1 MAKARS
7 EVMIANPSRRAALK
21 AGTAL
26 LALAG
31 MRGLHAAPATIRINI
46 PGPLLMP
53 FFPVELI
60 PKLGIDAQLGTHLGI
75 RYHISGVLALE
86 DMLAGNAEFAGAGF
100 PILPKFLE
108 KNHQLVAIARL
119 SSGAPPYAIVV
130 RADLAG
136 TIRTIADLRGRTLGV
151 HVGSPTTKTYLQL
164 VAEQWVSA
172 HGVRPEQVRWAPVAQ
187 NYEGVYGAMA
197 GETVDAVFCEEP
209 YSASLVRA
217 GLGRVL
223 ASLNDSRQS
232 GLIAG
237 RNHLRAVIVTTPEH
251 IRANPQRVQTLTRML
266 RRALQWTSAATPAE
280 IVARLAIADAGQ
292 RADIVDALKRLPA
305 QYSPDGGFSDT
316 EIEATREFMRAVGI
330 ALPAGTDIR
339 DLIDDRWI
347 RLD

>member
-1 MAKARS
+1 MAKTRFDPA
-7 EVMIANPSRRAALK
+7 APNPSRRAALK
-21 AGTAL
+21 TFAAL
-26 LALAG
+26 MALAG
-31 MRGLHAAPATIRINI
+31 MRRLQAAPTTIRINI

-60 PKLGIDAQLGTHLGI
+60 PKLGIDAQPGAHLGI
-75 RYHISGVLALE
+75 RYHLSGVLALE

-100 PILPKFLE
+100 PVLPKFLE
-108 KNHQLVAIARL
+108 KGRQVVAIARL

-130 RADLAG
+130 RADLAD
-136 TIRTIADLRGRTLGV
+136 TIRSIADLRGRTLGV
-151 HVGSPTTKTYLQL
+151 HIGSPTTKTYLQL

-172 HGVRPEQVRWAPVAQ
+172 HGVRPDQMRWAPVAQ
-187 NYEGVYGAMA
+187 NYEGLYGAMA

-223 ASLNDSRQS
+223 ASLNDPRQS

-237 RNHLRAVIVTTPEH
+237 RNHLRAVIVTTPER
-251 IRANPQRVQTLTRML
+251 IRTDPRRVQSMVRML
-266 RRALQWTSAATPAE
+266 RQAQQWISAATPAE
-280 IVARLAIADAGQ
+280 IAARLDIADAGQ
-292 RADIVDALKRLPA
+292 RADIVDALTRLPA

-330 ALPAGTDIR
+330 TLPAGRDIR

-347 RLD
+347 RTE